1 MHYDGVYCHRLIIT
15 TVKPQLCTYEPH
27 IWLQTTGVVQI
38 IFSWVESDEYNIKT
52 LWDKKLIVRLIREH
66 WNYLIVCNVI
76 EKNRRKTRAGSTITR
91 LQKNRFI

>member
-15 TVKPQLCTYEPH
+15 TVKPQLCTDEPH

-52 LWDKKLIVRLIREH
+52 LWDKK
-66 WNYLIVCNVI
+66 
-76 EKNRRKTRAGSTITR
+76 
-91 LQKNRFI
+91 